1 MRCHYTN
8 DFGFYWHVIDLS
20 NYIYL
25 NLWKTGLLNDERII
39 KTLKKVKYDFVMH
52 MKIFAT
58 TNDMNLPNPIK
69 SRFMTYKIP
78 AYTDEEFVKV
88 SQFCVADKFNKEIS
102 GMIASVLM
110 AHKMKDIRQV
120 INVSR
125 LIKPKYTE
133 DEIVRKIETMFK
145 YK

>member
-1 MRCHYTN
+1 
-8 DFGFYWHVIDLS
+8 
-20 NYIYL
+20 
-25 NLWKTGLLNDERII
+25 
-39 KTLKKVKYDFVMH
+39 

-145 YK
+145 NK